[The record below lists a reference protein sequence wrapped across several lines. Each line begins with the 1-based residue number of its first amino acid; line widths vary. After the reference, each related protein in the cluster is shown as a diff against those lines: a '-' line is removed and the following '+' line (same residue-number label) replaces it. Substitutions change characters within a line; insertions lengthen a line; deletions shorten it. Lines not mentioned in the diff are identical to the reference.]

1 MTPKNATVKQINDWQ
16 KSDLLMSGKFDVL
29 LWFVIVPTII
39 QISCLV
45 FMFSVFKLNTYLF

>member
-16 KSDLLMSGKFDVL
+16 KTDLLMSGKFDVL

-45 FMFSVFKLNTYLF
+45 FMFSIFKLNTYLF